1 MSNSASRRLRPK
13 DAAMFAKVG
22 GDFVEEG
29 RYSSAND
36 GAFVPW
42 GKTSFKV
49 VAEEEI
55 IDENA
60 LQEFTPEPEAPA
72 VAEAHEEA
80 AREAEAAAMAAEAQ
94 RLEQEAQAAGQF
106 VPPPPVQE
114 APINSADIIAEIETA
129 REDGRAIGY
138 QQGVAA
144 ARQELADVLA
154 ALRRLEDHLI
164 PATEEVLEK
173 NTAIM
178 ARHVRRIA
186 QDLAGNVFATI
197 PEMFIDRIKKSAD
210 MFTRAGSE
218 FTLAINSKDA
228 QALMPALRG
237 EDLFKSIKIIEDQ
250 DLPNG
255 GFRLT
260 GRDLEVEDIPEM
272 LGLAEEEL

>member
-29 RYSSAND
+29 RFTTAND

-49 VAEEEI
+49 VVEEEI

-60 LQEFTPEPEAPA
+60 LPDYQPEVEDQAPA
-72 VAEAHEEA
+72 EPSAEAVA
-80 AREAEAAAMAAEAQ
+80 EAEAAAMAAEAQ
-94 RLEQEAQAAGQF
+94 RLEQEAQASAPF
-106 VPPPPVQE
+106 VLPPMVQE
-114 APINSADIIAEIETA
+114 APINSADIIAEIEKA

-138 QQGVAA
+138 QQGLAA
-144 ARQELADVLA
+144 ARQELADVLSV
-154 ALRRLEDHLI
+154 LRRLEDHLI
-164 PATEEVLEK
+164 PATEDVLEK

-237 EDLFKSIKIIEDQ
+237 EELFKSIKIIEDQ
-250 DLPNG
+250 DLPHG

-260 GRDLEVEDIPEM
+260 GRDLEVEDVPEM
-272 LGLAEEEL
+272 LGLAEEEP

>member
-29 RYSSAND
+29 RYSSVND

>member
-49 VAEEEI
+49 VVEDEV

-60 LQEFTPEPEAPA
+60 LPEFTPDVEEPAL
-72 VAEAHEEA
+72 AEASEEA
-80 AREAEAAAMAAEAQ
+80 AHEAEAAAMAAEAQ

-106 VPPPPVQE
+106 VPPPPLQE

-197 PEMFIDRIKKSAD
+197 PELFIDRIKKSAD

-260 GRDLEVEDIPEM
+260 GRDLEVEDVPEM
-272 LGLAEEEL
+272 LGVPEEEL